1 MGSIDSQI
9 IIKRFMRERE
19 RERERDLWS
28 ILLVGFRMGW
38 FVFLFGFGL
47 VWFVKECARFKLG
60 LFLKVN

>member
-1 MGSIDSQI
+1 
-9 IIKRFMRERE
+9 MRERE